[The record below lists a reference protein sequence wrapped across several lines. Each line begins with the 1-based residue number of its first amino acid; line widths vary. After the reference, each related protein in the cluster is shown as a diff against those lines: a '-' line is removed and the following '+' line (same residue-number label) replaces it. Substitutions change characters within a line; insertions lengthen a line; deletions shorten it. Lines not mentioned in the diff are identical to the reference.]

1 MADNTV
7 PVAEMLIQTNSDISR
22 LTELY
27 KKFSGIIRS
36 GKTDLADHKEELTQ
50 MADMF
55 ADWSDV
61 LGERHKR
68 YMSQLQS
75 SSNTDEN
82 HQLEEVTEQ

>member
-7 PVAEMLIQTNSDISR
+7 PVAEVLIQTSADVHR
-22 LTELY
+22 LAALY
-27 KKFSGIIRS
+27 GKFSGIIRS

-55 ADWSDV
+55 AEWSSA
-61 LGERHKR
+61 LGERHER
-68 YMSQLQS
+68 YMSQLES

-82 HQLEEVTEQ
+82 S